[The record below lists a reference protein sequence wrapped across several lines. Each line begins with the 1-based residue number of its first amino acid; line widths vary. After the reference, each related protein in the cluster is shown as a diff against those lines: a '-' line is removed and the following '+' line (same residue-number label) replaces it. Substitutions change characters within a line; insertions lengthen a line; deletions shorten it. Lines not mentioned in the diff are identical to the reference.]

1 LSRGKAGE
9 VAGPRWPSE
18 PAAPP
23 IAVCPIPPVAYD
35 RSGQQVRLPI
45 PDPGPSM
52 PHPESPRVPDIR
64 EVLANRIAIL
74 DGAMGTMV
82 HALALDELGF
92 RGERFADHGRDLKN
106 CIDVLTLTQGD
117 AIRGIHAAYLE
128 AGADIV
134 ETNTFGATSVALAD
148 FGLQHHTREMNLVAA
163 RLARE
168 AADAW
173 TARTPGQPRFVAGS
187 IGPTNKQLSIA
198 GNVADPGHRDV
209 TFEQMVAAYREQ
221 IEALIEGGV
230 DLLLAETAFDTLV
243 LKACLHAI
251 ERVFADGGRQVPVMA
266 SFTVFEGGR
275 TLSAQTV
282 EACWTS
288 ISHVDLLS
296 AGINCALGPEKL
308 RTHVADLSR
317 ITPRFVSCYPNAGLP
332 NALGG
337 FDETPEMMAG
347 VLKEFAEAGWLN
359 VVGGCCG
366 TTPAHIKAIADVM
379 RQYPPRKPVA
389 PPRRSRYS
397 GLEMLEIRPESSFTI
412 VGERT
417 NVTGSRAFARLIREE
432 RYEEALGV
440 ARQQVENGANIIDV
454 NVDEGMLDGPA
465 VMTKFLTLL
474 SSEPEIAKV
483 PIMVDSSR
491 FEVLE
496 AGLKCV
502 QGKGIAN
509 SISLKEGEEVFLKHA
524 RIVRRLGAAAVVM
537 AFDEEGQATD
547 VDRRVAIC
555 ERAYRLLTEQ
565 AGFPPEDI
573 IFDPNILTVA
583 TGLEEHARYALNFIE
598 ATRIIKE
605 RMPLVKVS
613 GGVSNISFS
622 FRGNEV
628 VRESMHACFLYHA
641 IRAGMEMGI
650 VNAGQLAVYE
660 EIEPELKTRIEDV
673 LFDRK
678 PDATERL
685 VEFAET
691 VKKQE
696 GGGQTQADA
705 WRSLDVESR
714 LTHALVKGI
723 VDHVEADVDEARGH
737 YPTSLEIIE
746 GPLMRG
752 MQVVGDLFGEGK
764 MFLPQV
770 VKSARVMKKAV
781 NHLLPHM
788 EAERAASG
796 AAQAKRGRVL
806 MATVKGDVHDI
817 GKNIV
822 GVVLGCNN
830 YEVVDLG
837 VMVPCT
843 KIIDEALRNEV
854 DVVGLSGLITPSLD
868 EMVQVAREFEH
879 AKLKMPLLIGGATTS
894 ARHTAVKIAP
904 AYSGAVIHVSDASRA
919 AGVVEKLLNP
929 ASREGFAQ
937 ANRAAQAR
945 DVENFRRRQETKLVS
960 YATACAKRWTTD
972 WAAAP
977 IDVPEFLGVR
987 TLEKIPLADLVP
999 YIDWSPFF
1007 MSWELKGK
1015 YPAIFTDPV
1024 VGAEARKLHAD
1035 ATRMLD
1041 EIIRD
1046 DLLVAKAAYGFF
1058 PANSVGDD
1066 IAVYADES
1074 RTTEVGRVHTLRQQW
1089 ERQGQDVFH
1098 ALADFVA
1105 PAESGRHD
1113 YLGGFAVTA
1122 GHGCEELCRKYDADH
1137 DDYSS
1142 ILAKALA
1149 DRLAEAA
1156 AEWLHAQARLEWGY
1170 GRAERLSSEDL
1181 IEEKYRGI
1189 RPAPGYP
1196 ACPDHT
1202 EKRSLFA
1209 WLDAEGRAGMTL
1221 TESCAMLPAAS
1232 VSGLYFAHP
1241 ESRYFAVD
1249 RITREQVEVYAV
1261 RKGMPVSEIE
1271 RWLAPN
1277 LGYDA

>member
-1 LSRGKAGE
+1 
-9 VAGPRWPSE
+9 
-18 PAAPP
+18 
-23 IAVCPIPPVAYD
+23 
-35 RSGQQVRLPI
+35 
-45 PDPGPSM
+45 
-52 PHPESPRVPDIR
+52 
-64 EVLANRIAIL
+64 
-74 DGAMGTMV
+74 
-82 HALALDELGF
+82 
-92 RGERFADHGRDLKN
+92 
-106 CIDVLTLTQGD
+106 
-117 AIRGIHAAYLE
+117 
-128 AGADIV
+128 
-134 ETNTFGATSVALAD
+134 
-148 FGLQHHTREMNLVAA
+148 
-163 RLARE
+163 
-168 AADAW
+168 
-173 TARTPGQPRFVAGS
+173 
-187 IGPTNKQLSIA
+187 
-198 GNVADPGHRDV
+198 
-209 TFEQMVAAYREQ
+209 
-221 IEALIEGGV
+221 
-230 DLLLAETAFDTLV
+230 
-243 LKACLHAI
+243 
-251 ERVFADGGRQVPVMA
+251 
-266 SFTVFEGGR
+266 
-275 TLSAQTV
+275 
-282 EACWTS
+282 
-288 ISHVDLLS
+288 
-296 AGINCALGPEKL
+296 
-308 RTHVADLSR
+308 
-317 ITPRFVSCYPNAGLP
+317 
-332 NALGG
+332 
-337 FDETPEMMAG
+337 
-347 VLKEFAEAGWLN
+347 
-359 VVGGCCG
+359 
-366 TTPAHIKAIADVM
+366 
-379 RQYPPRKPVA
+379 
-389 PPRRSRYS
+389 
-397 GLEMLEIRPESSFTI
+397 
-412 VGERT
+412 
-417 NVTGSRAFARLIREE
+417 
-432 RYEEALGV
+432 
-440 ARQQVENGANIIDV
+440 
-454 NVDEGMLDGPA
+454 
-465 VMTKFLTLL
+465 
-474 SSEPEIAKV
+474 
-483 PIMVDSSR
+483 
-491 FEVLE
+491 
-496 AGLKCV
+496 
-502 QGKGIAN
+502 
-509 SISLKEGEEVFLKHA
+509 
-524 RIVRRLGAAAVVM
+524 
-537 AFDEEGQATD
+537 
-547 VDRRVAIC
+547 
-555 ERAYRLLTEQ
+555 
-565 AGFPPEDI
+565 
-573 IFDPNILTVA
+573 
-583 TGLEEHARYALNFIE
+583 
-598 ATRIIKE
+598 
-605 RMPLVKVS
+605 
-613 GGVSNISFS
+613 
-622 FRGNEV
+622 
-628 VRESMHACFLYHA
+628 
-641 IRAGMEMGI
+641 
-650 VNAGQLAVYE
+650 
-660 EIEPELKTRIEDV
+660 
-673 LFDRK
+673 
-678 PDATERL
+678 
-685 VEFAET
+685 
-691 VKKQE
+691 
-696 GGGQTQADA
+696 
-705 WRSLDVESR
+705 
-714 LTHALVKGI
+714 
-723 VDHVEADVDEARGH
+723 
-737 YPTSLEIIE
+737 
-746 GPLMRG
+746 
-752 MQVVGDLFGEGK
+752 
-764 MFLPQV
+764 

>member
-1 LSRGKAGE
+1 MPASSRA
-9 VAGPRWPSE
+9 
-18 PAAPP
+18 
-23 IAVCPIPPVAYD
+23 D
-35 RSGQQVRLPI
+35 LLRS
-45 PDPGPSM
+45 
-52 PHPESPRVPDIR
+52 
-64 EVLANRIAIL
+64 VLADRIAIL

-82 HALALDELGF
+82 HQLALDESGF
-92 RGERFADHGRDLKN
+92 RGARFADHHRDLKN

-134 ETNTFGATSVALAD
+134 ETNTFGATSIALAD

-163 RLARE
+163 SLARA
-168 AADAW
+168 AADAA
-173 TARTPGQPRFVAGS
+173 TAKTPDRPRFVAGS
-187 IGPTNKQLSIA
+187 IGPTNKQLSIS

-209 TFEQMVAAYREQ
+209 TFDQMVAGYREQ
-221 IEALIEGGV
+221 IEALIDGGV

-251 ERVFADGGRQVPVMA
+251 EQVFSDLGRTLPVMA
-266 SFTVFEGGR
+266 SFTIFEGGR

-288 ISHVDLLS
+288 ISHIDLLS

-317 ITPRFVSCYPNAGLP
+317 ITPRLVSCYPNAGLP

-337 FDETPEMMAG
+337 FDETPEMMAS

-359 VVGGCCG
+359 IVGGCCG
-366 TTPAHIKAIADVM
+366 TTPAHIAAIADVM
-379 RQYPPRKPVA
+379 RHYPPRTPA
-389 PPRRSRYS
+389 PPPRRSRYS

-417 NVTGSRAFARLIREE
+417 NVTGSRAFARLIKEE

-454 NVDEGMLDGPA
+454 NVDEGMLDGVK

-474 SSEPEIAKV
+474 SSEPEISRV
-483 PIMVDSSR
+483 PIMIDSSR

-496 AGLKCV
+496 AGLKCI
-502 QGKGIAN
+502 QGKGIVN
-509 SISLKEGEEVFLKHA
+509 SISLKEGEAKFLEHA
-524 RIVRRLGAAAVVM
+524 AIVRSHGAAVVVM

-547 VDRRVAIC
+547 VDRRVSIC
-555 ERAYRLLTEQ
+555 KRAYRLLTEQ
-565 AGFPPEDI
+565 AGFAPEDI

-583 TGLEEHARYALNFIE
+583 TGIEEHNRYAVNFLE
-598 ATRIIKE
+598 ATRRIKAA
-605 RMPLVKVS
+605 MPAVKVS

-628 VRESMHACFLYHA
+628 VREAMHACFLYHA

-660 EIEPELKTRIEDV
+660 EIEPQLKERIEDV
-673 LFDRK
+673 LFDRR

-696 GGGQTQADA
+696 GGGAAQADA
-705 WRSLDVESR
+705 WRSLDVEAR
-714 LTHALVKGI
+714 LSHALVKGI
-723 VDHVEADVDEARGH
+723 ADHVEADVEDARSH
-737 YPTSLEIIE
+737 YATSLEIIE

-752 MQVVGDLFGEGK
+752 MQTVGDLFGEGK

-781 NHLLPHM
+781 NYLLPHM
-788 EAERAASG
+788 EAERLAAG
-796 AAQAKRGRVL
+796 TTQTKRGRVL

-843 KIIDEALRNEV
+843 KIIDEAIRNEV
-854 DVVGLSGLITPSLD
+854 DIVGLSGLITPSLD
-868 EMVQVAREFEH
+868 EMVQVAQELEH
-879 AKLKMPLLIGGATTS
+879 AGLKMPLLIGGATTS

-904 AYSGAVIHVSDASRA
+904 KYSGAVVHVNDASRA
-919 AGVVEKLLNP
+919 AGVVDKLLSP
-929 ASREGFAQ
+929 TLRDEFV
-937 ANRAAQAR
+937 RATRDSQAR
-945 DVENFRRRQETKLVS
+945 DLENFRRRQETKLVS

-987 TLEKIPLADLVP
+987 TLDKIPLGELIP
-999 YIDWSPFF
+999 FIDWSPFF

-1015 YPAIFTDPV
+1015 HPAIFSDPV
-1024 VGAEARKLHAD
+1024 VGEEARKLHAD
-1035 ATRMLD
+1035 ALRMLD
-1041 EIIRD
+1041 EIVRAD
-1046 DLLVAKAAYGFF
+1046 ALVAKAAYGFF
-1058 PANSVGDD
+1058 PANAAGDD
-1066 IAVYADES
+1066 VILYTDES
-1074 RTTEVGRVHTLRQQW
+1074 RTAERGRVHTLRQQW

-1105 PAESGRHD
+1105 PVESGRKD
-1113 YLGGFAVTA
+1113 YLGAFACTA
-1122 GHGCEELCRKYDADH
+1122 GHGCEELCRRYDAEH

-1142 ILAKALA
+1142 IMAKAVA
-1149 DRLAEAA
+1149 DRLAEAC
-1156 AEWLHAQARLEWGY
+1156 AEWLHARARREWGF
-1170 GRAERLSSEDL
+1170 GKAEALSNEDL

-1202 EKRSLFA
+1202 EKRSLFT
-1209 WLDAEGRAGMTL
+1209 WLDAGTGAGMTL

-1241 ESRYFAVD
+1241 ESRYFTVD
-1249 RITREQVEVYAV
+1249 RITREQVEAYAA
-1261 RKGMPVSEIE
+1261 RKGMPVAEVE
-1271 RWLAPN
+1271 KWLAPN
-1277 LGYDA
+1277 LGYDP

>member
-1 LSRGKAGE
+1 M
-9 VAGPRWPSE
+9 
-18 PAAPP
+18 PAASR
-23 IAVCPIPPVAYD
+23 AD
-35 RSGQQVRLPI
+35 LLRS
-45 PDPGPSM
+45 
-52 PHPESPRVPDIR
+52 
-64 EVLANRIAIL
+64 VLADRIAIL

-82 HALALDELGF
+82 HQLTLDEAGF
-92 RGERFADHGRDLKN
+92 RGARFADHHRDLKN

-134 ETNTFGATSVALAD
+134 ETNTFGATSIALAD

-163 RLARE
+163 SLART
-168 AADAW
+168 AADAV
-173 TARTPGQPRFVAGS
+173 TAKTPDRPRFVAGS
-187 IGPTNKQLSIA
+187 IGPTNKQLSIS

-209 TFEQMVAAYREQ
+209 TFDQMVAAYREQ
-221 IEALIEGGV
+221 IEALIDGGV
-230 DLLLAETAFDTLV
+230 DILLAETAFDTLV

-251 ERVFADGGRQVPVMA
+251 EQVFSDLGRSLPVMA
-266 SFTVFEGGR
+266 SFTIFEGGR

-288 ISHVDLLS
+288 ISHIDLLS

-317 ITPRFVSCYPNAGLP
+317 ITPRLVSCYPNAGLP

-337 FDETPEMMAG
+337 FDETPEMMAS
-347 VLKEFAEAGWLN
+347 VLREYAEAGWLN
-359 VVGGCCG
+359 IVGGCCG
-366 TTPAHIKAIADVM
+366 TTPAHIAAIADVM
-379 RQYPPRKPVA
+379 RNYPPRTPAA

-417 NVTGSRAFARLIREE
+417 NVTGSRAFARLIKEE

-454 NVDEGMLDGPA
+454 NVDEGMLDGVK

-474 SSEPEIAKV
+474 SSEPEISRV
-483 PIMVDSSR
+483 PIMIDSSR

-502 QGKGIAN
+502 QGKGIVN
-509 SISLKEGEEVFLKHA
+509 SISLKEGEAKFLEHA
-524 RIVRRLGAAAVVM
+524 AIVRSHGAAVVVM

-547 VDRRVAIC
+547 VDRRVSIC
-555 ERAYRLLTEQ
+555 KRAYRLLTEQ

-583 TGLEEHARYALNFIE
+583 TGIEEHNRYAVNFLQ
-598 ATRIIKE
+598 ATRQIKE
-605 RMPLVKVS
+605 AMPAVKVS

-628 VRESMHACFLYHA
+628 VREAMHSCFLYHA

-673 LFDRK
+673 LFDRR

-691 VKKQE
+691 VKKQD
-696 GGGQTQADA
+696 GAAAAQADA
-705 WRSLDVESR
+705 WRSLDVEAR
-714 LTHALVKGI
+714 LSHALVKGI
-723 VDHVEADVDEARGH
+723 VDHIDEDVEAARQR
-737 YPTSLEIIE
+737 YATSLEIIE
-746 GPLMRG
+746 GPLMQG
-752 MQVVGDLFGEGK
+752 MQTVGDLFGEGK

-781 NHLLPHM
+781 NYLLPHM
-788 EAERAASG
+788 EAERLAAG
-796 AAQAKRGRVL
+796 TTQTKRGRVL

-843 KIIDEALRNEV
+843 KIIDEAIRNEV
-854 DVVGLSGLITPSLD
+854 DIVGLSGLITPSLD
-868 EMVQVAREFEH
+868 EMVQVAQELEH
-879 AKLKMPLLIGGATTS
+879 AGLKMPLLIGGATTS

-904 AYSGAVIHVSDASRA
+904 KYSGAVVHVNDASRA
-919 AGVVEKLLNP
+919 AGVVDKLLSP
-929 ASREGFAQ
+929 TLREEFV
-937 ANRAAQAR
+937 RATRDSQAR
-945 DVENFRRRQETKLVS
+945 DLENFRRRQETKLVS
-960 YATACAKRWTTD
+960 YATACAKRWSTD
-972 WAAAP
+972 WATAP

-987 TLEKIPLADLVP
+987 TLEKIPLGELIP
-999 YIDWSPFF
+999 FIDWSPFF
-1007 MSWELKGK
+1007 LSWELKGK
-1015 YPAIFTDPV
+1015 HPAIFADPV
-1024 VGAEARKLHAD
+1024 VGEEARKLHAD
-1035 ATRMLD
+1035 ALRMLD
-1041 EIIRD
+1041 EIVRAD
-1046 DLLVAKAAYGFF
+1046 ALVAKATYGFF
-1058 PANSVGDD
+1058 PANAAGDD
-1066 IAVYADES
+1066 VILYTDES
-1074 RTTEVGRVHTLRQQW
+1074 RSTERGRVHTLRQQW

-1105 PAESGRHD
+1105 PVESGRKD
-1113 YLGGFAVTA
+1113 YLGAFACTA
-1122 GHGCEELCRKYDADH
+1122 GHGCEELCRKYDLDH
-1137 DDYSS
+1137 DDYGS
-1142 ILAKALA
+1142 IMAKAVA
-1149 DRLAEAA
+1149 DRLAEAC
-1156 AEWLHAQARLEWGY
+1156 AEWLHARVRREWGF
-1170 GRAERLSSEDL
+1170 GRQETLSPEDL

-1209 WLDAEGRAGMTL
+1209 WLDAGAGAGMTL

-1249 RITREQVEVYAV
+1249 RITREQVEAYAA
-1261 RKGMPVSEIE
+1261 RKGMPVAEVQK
-1271 RWLAPN
+1271 WLAPN
-1277 LGYDA
+1277 LGYDP

>member
-1 LSRGKAGE
+1 M
-9 VAGPRWPSE
+9 
-18 PAAPP
+18 PAD
-23 IAVCPIPPVAYD
+23 D
-35 RSGQQVRLPI
+35 RSDLLRA
-45 PDPGPSM
+45 
-52 PHPESPRVPDIR
+52 
-64 EVLANRIAIL
+64 VLADRIAIL

-82 HALALDELGF
+82 HQLALDEAGF
-92 RGERFADHGRDLKN
+92 RGARFADHHRDLKN

-117 AIRGIHAAYLE
+117 AIRRIHAAYLE

-148 FGLQHHTREMNLVAA
+148 FGLQHHTREMNLAA
-163 RLARE
+163 AALARA
-168 AADAW
+168 AADAA
-173 TARTPGQPRFVAGS
+173 TAKTPDRPRFVAGS

-209 TFEQMVAAYREQ
+209 TFDQMVAAYREQ
-221 IEALIEGGV
+221 IEALIDGGV
-230 DLLLAETAFDTLV
+230 DILLAETAFDTLV

-251 ERVFADGGRQVPVMA
+251 EQVFSDLGRKLPVMA
-266 SFTVFEGGR
+266 SFTIFDGGR

-288 ISHVDLLS
+288 IAHIDLLS

-308 RTHVADLSR
+308 RTHVADLAR
-317 ITPRFVSCYPNAGLP
+317 ITPRLVSCYPNAGLP

-337 FDETPEMMAG
+337 FDETPEMMAT
-347 VLKEFAEAGWLN
+347 VLREFAAAGWLN
-359 VVGGCCG
+359 IVGGCCG
-366 TTPAHIKAIADVM
+366 TTPAHIAAIADVM
-379 RQYPPRKPVA
+379 RNYPPRQPA
-389 PPRRSRYS
+389 PPPRRSRYS

-417 NVTGSRAFARLIREE
+417 NVTGSRAFARLIKEE

-454 NVDEGMLDGPA
+454 NVDEGMLDGVK

-474 SSEPEIAKV
+474 SSEPEISRV
-483 PIMVDSSR
+483 PIMIDSSR

-502 QGKGIAN
+502 QGKGIVN
-509 SISLKEGEEVFLKHA
+509 SISLKEGEEKFLEHA
-524 RIVRRLGAAAVVM
+524 RIVRSHGAAVVVM

-555 ERAYRLLTEQ
+555 ERAYRLLTER
-565 AGFPPEDI
+565 AGFPAEDI

-583 TGLEEHARYALNFIE
+583 TGIEEHNRYAVNFIE
-598 ATRIIKE
+598 ATRRIKAA
-605 RMPLVKVS
+605 MPAVKVS

-628 VRESMHACFLYHA
+628 VREAMHSCFLYHA
-641 IRAGMEMGI
+641 IQAGMEMGI

-660 EIEPELKTRIEDV
+660 EIEPPLKERIEDV
-673 LFDRK
+673 LFDRR

-696 GGGQTQADA
+696 GGGTAQADA
-705 WRSLDVESR
+705 WRSLDVEAR
-714 LTHALVKGI
+714 LGHALVKGI
-723 VDHVEADVDEARGH
+723 VDHIDADVEAARQH
-737 YPTSLEIIE
+737 YATSLEIIE

-752 MQVVGDLFGEGK
+752 MQTVGDLFGEGK

-770 VKSARVMKKAV
+770 VKSARVMKRAV
-781 NHLLPHM
+781 NFLLPHM
-788 EAERAASG
+788 EAERLASG
-796 AAQAKRGRVL
+796 TTQAKRGRVL

-843 KIIDEALRNEV
+843 KIIDEAIRNEV
-854 DVVGLSGLITPSLD
+854 DIVGLSGLITPSLD

-879 AKLKMPLLIGGATTS
+879 AGLKMPLLIGGATTS

-904 AYSGAVIHVSDASRA
+904 QYSGPVVHVNDASRA
-919 AGVVEKLLNP
+919 AGVVDKLLSP
-929 ASREGFAQ
+929 TARDEFVQSTRQ
-937 ANRAAQAR
+937 AQAR
-945 DVENFRRRQETKLVS
+945 DVENFRRRQETKLVP

-972 WAAAP
+972 WATAP

-987 TLEKIPLADLVP
+987 TLARIPLGELIP
-999 YIDWSPFF
+999 FIDWSPFF
-1007 MSWELKGK
+1007 LSWELKGK
-1015 YPAIFTDPV
+1015 HPAIFADPV

-1035 ATRMLD
+1035 ALRMLD
-1041 EIIRD
+1041 EIVRD
-1046 DLLVAKAAYGFF
+1046 DALVAKAAYGFF
-1058 PANSVGDD
+1058 PANAAGDD
-1066 IAVYADES
+1066 IILYTDET
-1074 RTTEVGRVHTLRQQW
+1074 RTAERGRVHTLRQQW

-1105 PAESGRHD
+1105 PVESGRAD
-1113 YLGGFAVTA
+1113 YLGAFACTA
-1122 GHGCEELCRKYDADH
+1122 GHGCEELCRRYDADH

-1149 DRLAEAA
+1149 DRLAEAC
-1156 AEWLHAQARLEWGY
+1156 AEWLHAKVRREWGF
-1170 GRAERLSSEDL
+1170 GRQENLAPEDL
-1181 IEEKYRGI
+1181 IDERYRGI

-1209 WLDAEGRAGMTL
+1209 WLDAGAGAGMTL

-1249 RITREQVEVYAV
+1249 RITREQVEAYAA
-1261 RKGMPVSEIE
+1261 RKGMPVAEVE
-1271 RWLAPN
+1271 KWLTPN
-1277 LGYDA
+1277 LGYDP

>member
-1 LSRGKAGE
+1 M
-9 VAGPRWPSE
+9 
-18 PAAPP
+18 PAATR
-23 IAVCPIPPVAYD
+23 AD
-35 RSGQQVRLPI
+35 LLRS
-45 PDPGPSM
+45 
-52 PHPESPRVPDIR
+52 
-64 EVLANRIAIL
+64 VLADRIAIL

-82 HALALDELGF
+82 HQLTLDEAGF
-92 RGERFADHGRDLKN
+92 RGARFADHHRDLKN

-134 ETNTFGATSVALAD
+134 ETNTFGATSIALAD

-163 RLARE
+163 SLART
-168 AADAW
+168 AADAV
-173 TARTPGQPRFVAGS
+173 TAKTPDRPRFVAGS
-187 IGPTNKQLSIA
+187 IGPTNKQLSIS

-209 TFEQMVAAYREQ
+209 TFDQMVAAYREQ
-221 IEALIEGGV
+221 IEALIDGGV
-230 DLLLAETAFDTLV
+230 DILLAETAFDTLV

-251 ERVFADGGRQVPVMA
+251 EQVFSDLGRSLPVMA
-266 SFTVFEGGR
+266 SFTIFEGGR

-288 ISHVDLLS
+288 ISHIDLLS

-317 ITPRFVSCYPNAGLP
+317 ITPRLVSCYPNAGLP

-337 FDETPEMMAG
+337 FDETPEMMAS
-347 VLKEFAEAGWLN
+347 VLREYAEAGWLN
-359 VVGGCCG
+359 IVGGCCG
-366 TTPAHIKAIADVM
+366 TTPAHIAAIADVM
-379 RQYPPRKPVA
+379 RNYPPRTPAA

-417 NVTGSRAFARLIREE
+417 NVTGSRAFARLIKEE

-454 NVDEGMLDGPA
+454 NVDEGMLDGVK

-474 SSEPEIAKV
+474 SSEPEISRV
-483 PIMVDSSR
+483 PIMIDSSR

-502 QGKGIAN
+502 QGKGIVN
-509 SISLKEGEEVFLKHA
+509 SISLKEGEAKFLEHA
-524 RIVRRLGAAAVVM
+524 AIVRSHGAAVVVM

-547 VDRRVAIC
+547 VDRRVSIC
-555 ERAYRLLTEQ
+555 KRAYRLLTEQ

-583 TGLEEHARYALNFIE
+583 TGIEEHNRYAVNFLQ
-598 ATRIIKE
+598 ATRQIKE
-605 RMPLVKVS
+605 AMPAVKVS

-628 VRESMHACFLYHA
+628 VREAMHSCFLYHA

-673 LFDRK
+673 LFDRR

-691 VKKQE
+691 VKKQD
-696 GGGQTQADA
+696 GAAAAQADA
-705 WRSLDVESR
+705 WRSLDVEAR
-714 LTHALVKGI
+714 LSHALVKGI
-723 VDHVEADVDEARGH
+723 VDHIDEDVEAARQR
-737 YPTSLEIIE
+737 YATSLEIIE
-746 GPLMRG
+746 GPLMQG
-752 MQVVGDLFGEGK
+752 MQTVGDLFGEGK

-781 NHLLPHM
+781 NYLLPHM
-788 EAERAASG
+788 EAERLAAG
-796 AAQAKRGRVL
+796 TTQTKRGRVL

-843 KIIDEALRNEV
+843 KIIDEAIRNEV
-854 DVVGLSGLITPSLD
+854 DIVGLSGLITPSLD
-868 EMVQVAREFEH
+868 EMVQVAQELEH
-879 AKLKMPLLIGGATTS
+879 AGLKMPLLIGGATTS

-904 AYSGAVIHVSDASRA
+904 KYSGAVVHVNDASRA
-919 AGVVEKLLNP
+919 AGVVDKLLSP
-929 ASREGFAQ
+929 TLREEFV
-937 ANRAAQAR
+937 RATRDSQAR
-945 DVENFRRRQETKLVS
+945 DLENFRRRQETKLVS

-972 WAAAP
+972 WATAP

-987 TLEKIPLADLVP
+987 TLEKIPLGELIP
-999 YIDWSPFF
+999 FIDWSPFF
-1007 MSWELKGK
+1007 LSWELKGK
-1015 YPAIFTDPV
+1015 HPAIFADPV
-1024 VGAEARKLHAD
+1024 VGEEARKLHAD
-1035 ATRMLD
+1035 ALRMLD
-1041 EIIRD
+1041 EIVRAD
-1046 DLLVAKAAYGFF
+1046 ALVAKATYGFF
-1058 PANSVGDD
+1058 PANAAGDD
-1066 IAVYADES
+1066 VILYTDES
-1074 RTTEVGRVHTLRQQW
+1074 RSTERGRVHTLRQQW

-1105 PAESGRHD
+1105 PVESGRKD
-1113 YLGGFAVTA
+1113 YLGAFACTA
-1122 GHGCEELCRKYDADH
+1122 GHGCEELCRKYDLDH
-1137 DDYSS
+1137 DDYGS
-1142 ILAKALA
+1142 IMAKAVA
-1149 DRLAEAA
+1149 DRLAEAC
-1156 AEWLHAQARLEWGY
+1156 AEWLHARVRREWGF
-1170 GRAERLSSEDL
+1170 GRQETLSPEDL

-1209 WLDAEGRAGMTL
+1209 WLDAGAGAGMTL
-1221 TESCAMLPAAS
+1221 TENCAMLPAAS

-1249 RITREQVEVYAV
+1249 RITREQVEAYAA
-1261 RKGMPVSEIE
+1261 RKGMPVAEVQK
-1271 RWLAPN
+1271 WLAPN
-1277 LGYDA
+1277 LGYDP

>member
-1 LSRGKAGE
+1 MTTATSAKADLL
-9 VAGPRWPSE
+9 R
-18 PAAPP
+18 AAL
-23 IAVCPIPPVAYD
+23 D
-35 RSGQQVRLPI
+35 K
-45 PDPGPSM
+45 
-52 PHPESPRVPDIR
+52 
-64 EVLANRIAIL
+64 RILIL

-82 HALALDELGF
+82 HQLGLDERGF
-92 RGERFADHGRDLKN
+92 RGERFADHHRDLKN
-106 CIDVLTLTQGD
+106 CIDVLALTQGD

-148 FGLQHHTREMNLVAA
+148 FGLQHHTRELNLVAA
-163 RLARE
+163 SLART
-168 AADAW
+168 AADAA
-173 TARTPGQPRFVAGS
+173 TARTPDRPRFVAGS

-209 TFEQMVAAYREQ
+209 TFDQMVAAYREQ

-230 DLLLAETAFDTLV
+230 DILLAETAFDTLV

-251 ERVFADGGRQVPVMA
+251 EQVFSDLGRTLPVMA
-266 SFTVFEGGR
+266 SFTIFEGGR

-288 ISHVDLLS
+288 ISHIDLLS

-317 ITPRFVSCYPNAGLP
+317 ITPRLVSCYPNAGLP

-347 VLKEFAEAGWLN
+347 VLEEFAQSGWLN
-359 VVGGCCG
+359 IVGGCCG
-366 TTPAHIKAIADVM
+366 TTPPHIAAIAGVM
-379 RQYPPRKPVA
+379 KNYPPRRPDP

-397 GLEMLEIRPESSFTI
+397 GLEMLELRPESSFTV

-417 NVTGSRAFARLIREE
+417 NVTGSRAFARLVKEE

-454 NVDEGMLDGPA
+454 NVDEGMLDGVQ

-474 SSEPEIAKV
+474 SSEPEISRV
-483 PIMVDSSR
+483 PIMIDSSR

-502 QGKGIAN
+502 QGKGIVN
-509 SISLKEGEEVFLKHA
+509 SISLKEGEATFLEHA
-524 RIVRRLGAAAVVM
+524 RIVRSHGAAVVVM

-547 VDRRVAIC
+547 VERRVAIC
-555 ERAYRLLTEQ
+555 TRAYRLLTEQ

-583 TGLEEHARYALNFIE
+583 TGIEEHNRYALNFIE
-598 ATRIIKE
+598 ATRRIKE
-605 RMPLVKVS
+605 AMPAVKVS

-622 FRGNEV
+622 FRGNDV
-628 VRESMHACFLYHA
+628 VREAMHSCFLYHA

-660 EIEPELKTRIEDV
+660 EIVPELRERIEDV
-673 LFDRK
+673 LFDRR

-691 VKKQE
+691 VKGQ
-696 GGGQTQADA
+696 GGAAGPQADA

-723 VDHVEADVDEARGH
+723 ADFVEVDVEEARQH
-737 YPTSLEIIE
+737 YAASLEIIE

-752 MQVVGDLFGEGK
+752 MQTVGDLFGEGK

-770 VKSARVMKKAV
+770 VKSARVMKRAV
-781 NHLLPHM
+781 AYLLPHM
-788 EAERAASG
+788 EAERLAAG
-796 AAQAKRGRVL
+796 TAQQKRGRVL

-822 GVVLGCNN
+822 GVVLGCNG

-843 KIIDEALRNEV
+843 KIIEEAIRTEA

-879 AKLKMPLLIGGATTS
+879 EGLKMPLLIGGATTS

-904 AYSGAVIHVSDASRA
+904 QFSGPVVHVNDASRA

-929 ASREGFAQ
+929 NARDEFVQ
-937 ANRAAQAR
+937 ATRAAQAR
-945 DVENFRRRQETKLVS
+945 DVENFKRRQETKLVG
-960 YATACAKRWTTD
+960 YADACEKRWTTD
-972 WAAAP
+972 WATAP
-977 IDVPEFLGVR
+977 IAVPEFLGVR
-987 TLEKIPLADLVP
+987 TLDPVPLAELVP
-999 YIDWSPFF
+999 FIDWSPFF

-1015 YPAIFTDPV
+1015 YPAILDDAI
-1024 VGAEARKLHAD
+1024 VGEEARKLHRD
-1035 ATRMLD
+1035 ALEML
-1041 EIIRD
+1041 ERIVRD
-1046 DLLVAKAAYGFF
+1046 GTLVSKAAYGFF
-1058 PANSVGDD
+1058 PANSRGDD
-1066 IAVYADES
+1066 VVLFTDES
-1074 RTTEVGRVHTLRQQW
+1074 RTTESGRVHTLRQQW
-1089 ERQGQDVFH
+1089 ERKGQEAFH

-1105 PAESGRHD
+1105 PVESGRAD
-1113 YLGGFAVTA
+1113 YIGAFACTA
-1122 GHGCEELCRKYDADH
+1122 GHGCDALCREYDRVH

-1149 DRLAEAA
+1149 DRLAEAC
-1156 AEWLHAQARLEWGY
+1156 AEWLHARARREWGF
-1170 GRAERLSSEDL
+1170 GGDESLSNEDL
-1181 IEEKYRGI
+1181 IEERYRGI

-1209 WLDAEGRAGMTL
+1209 LLDAEGRAGMTL

-1249 RITREQVEVYAV
+1249 RITREQVESYAR
-1261 RKGMPVSEIE
+1261 RKGMPVAEVE

-1277 LGYDA
+1277 LGYDV

>member
-1 LSRGKAGE
+1 MMQQRRQSADFSPFFPLSRPG
-9 VAGPRWPSE
+9 SSMSQ
-18 PAAPP
+18 APF
-23 IAVCPIPPVAYD
+23 
-35 RSGQQVRLPI
+35 
-45 PDPGPSM
+45 
-52 PHPESPRVPDIR
+52 SPRSDLLRSIL
-64 EVLANRIAIL
+64 ETRIAIL

-82 HALALDELGF
+82 HQLGLDEAGF
-92 RGERFADHGRDLKN
+92 RGQRFASHHRDLKN
-106 CIDVLTLTQGD
+106 CIDALTLSQGD

-148 FGLQHHTREMNLVAA
+148 FGLQEHTREMNLVAA
-163 RLARE
+163 SLARD
-168 AADAW
+168 AADAA
-173 TARTPGQPRFVAGS
+173 TAKTPDKPRFVAGS

-209 TFEQMVAAYREQ
+209 TYDEMVAAYREQ

-230 DLLLAETAFDTLV
+230 DILLAETAFDTLV

-251 ERVFADGGRQVPVMA
+251 DQTFSDLGRSLPVMA
-266 SFTVFEGGR
+266 SFTIFEGGR

-317 ITPRFVSCYPNAGLP
+317 ATPRLVSCYPNAGLP

-337 FDETPEMMAG
+337 FDETPEMMAS
-347 VLKEFAEAGWLN
+347 VLEEYAQNGWLN
-359 VVGGCCG
+359 IVGGCCG
-366 TTPAHIKAIADVM
+366 TTPAHIRAIADTM
-379 RQYPPRKPVA
+379 RNYPPRTPA
-389 PPRRSRYS
+389 EPPRRSRYS
-397 GLEMLEIRPESSFTI
+397 GLEMLELRPESSFTI

-417 NVTGSRAFARLIREE
+417 NVTGSRAFARLIKEE

-440 ARQQVENGANIIDV
+440 ARQQVENGANIIDI
-454 NVDEGMLDGPA
+454 NVDEGMLDGVK

-474 SSEPEIAKV
+474 SSEPEISKV
-483 PIMVDSSR
+483 PIMIDSSR

-496 AGLKCV
+496 AGLKCI
-502 QGKGIAN
+502 QGKGIVN
-509 SISLKEGEEVFLKHA
+509 SISLKEGEEVFLGHA
-524 RIVRRLGAAAVVM
+524 RTVRGYGAAVVVM

-547 VDRRVAIC
+547 VERRVAIC
-555 ERAYRLLTEQ
+555 QRAYRLLTEQ
-565 AGFPPEDI
+565 VGFPPEDI

-583 TGLEEHARYALNFIE
+583 TGIEEHNSYALNFIE
-598 ATRIIKE
+598 ATKRIKE
-605 RMPLVKVS
+605 LMPLVKVS

-628 VRESMHACFLYHA
+628 VREAMHSCFLYHA
-641 IRAGMEMGI
+641 IHAGMEMGI

-660 EIEPELKTRIEDV
+660 EIEPELKERVEDV
-673 LFDRK
+673 LFDRR

-685 VEFAET
+685 VELAET
-691 VKKQE
+691 VKHRGSGEAAKV
-696 GGGQTQADA
+696 DA
-705 WRSLDVESR
+705 WRTLGVEER

-723 VDHVEADVDEARGH
+723 ADHVEEDVEAAREH
-737 YPTSLEIIE
+737 YATSLEIIE

-752 MQVVGDLFGEGK
+752 MQTVGDLFGEGK

-770 VKSARVMKKAV
+770 VKSARVMKRAV
-781 NHLLPHM
+781 NHLLPYM

-796 AAQAKRGRVL
+796 AAATKRGKVL
-806 MATVKGDVHDI
+806 IATVKGDVHDI

-822 GVVLGCNN
+822 GVVLGCNG

-843 KIIDEALRNEV
+843 KIIDEAVRHQA
-854 DVVGLSGLITPSLD
+854 DIVGLSGLITPSLD
-868 EMVQVAREFEH
+868 EMVQVAQEFEH

-904 AYSGAVIHVSDASRA
+904 KYSGAVVHVNDASRA
-919 AGVVEKLLNP
+919 AGVVEKLLSST
-929 ASREGFAQ
+929 AREEFV
-937 ANRAAQAR
+937 RSTREAQAR
-945 DVENFRRRQETKLVS
+945 DVENFKRRQETKLVS
-960 YATACAKRWTTD
+960 YATACANRWTTD
-972 WAAAP
+972 WATAP

-987 TLEKIPLADLVP
+987 TLEQVPLAELVP
-999 YIDWSPFF
+999 FIDWTPFF
-1007 MSWELKGK
+1007 MSWELKGR
-1015 YPAIFTDPV
+1015 YPAIFDDAV
-1024 VGAEARKLHAD
+1024 VGEEARKLHRD
-1035 ATRMLD
+1035 ATEMLD
-1041 EIIRD
+1041 RIIRD
-1046 DLLVAKAAYGFF
+1046 GSLQAKAVYGFF
-1058 PANSVGDD
+1058 PANSTGDD
-1066 IAVYADES
+1066 IALYADES
-1074 RTTEVGRVHTLRQQW
+1074 RAAEFGRVHTLRQQW
-1089 ERQGQDVFH
+1089 ERKGQDVFH

-1105 PAESGRHD
+1105 PVESGRKD
-1113 YLGGFAVTA
+1113 YLGAFAVTT
-1122 GHGCEELCRKYDADH
+1122 GHGCDELCRKYDAEH

-1142 ILAKALA
+1142 IMVKAIA
-1149 DRLAEAA
+1149 DRLAEAC
-1156 AEWLHAQARLEWGY
+1156 AEWLHARVRREWGY
-1170 GRAERLSSEDL
+1170 GRAERLTNDQL
-1181 IEEKYRGI
+1181 IDEQYRGI

-1202 EKRSLFA
+1202 EKQAIFA
-1209 WLDAEGRAGMTL
+1209 WLGAEEGAGMRL
-1221 TESCAMLPAAS
+1221 TESFAMMPAAS

-1249 RITREQVEVYAV
+1249 RITRDQVEAYAA
-1261 RKGMPVSEIE
+1261 RKGMAVSEVE

-1277 LGYDA
+1277 LGYDV